1 MSIFPREPSRSEEPL
16 ARDLAAFSLFAGLPV
31 SRLETLAAASARRR
45 FSRGE
50 CIFAIGTPATDLY
63 FIERGKIRISL
74 VSSTGRTLTIGILS
88 PGEHFGELFL
98 DSRRRE
104 AQAEALTDGQAI
116 LVPRGPFDVLL
127 AAEARLGIN
136 LSRALSGKYEAALRQ
151 LDLLSFSSAAERIGR
166 LLAALARDHGVGDG
180 PKVEIDLDLT
190 HQDIAAMLG
199 VSRESVTIV
208 LNRLKARGA
217 VAYRGDHLLVDR
229 DHLLSAVLRPRGG
242 RAGAAEPEPER
253 EEEAEP
259 EAEPP
264 QTESQLTPRG

>member
-1 MSIFPREPSRSEEPL
+1 MSTAFPREPSRSEEPL

-31 SRLETLAAASARRR
+31 SRLESLAAASTRRR

-50 CIFAIGTPATDLY
+50 CIFAIGMPATDIY
-63 FIERGKIRISL
+63 FIERGKIRLSL
-74 VSSTGRTLTIGILS
+74 VSSTGRTLTIAILS
-88 PGEHFGELFL
+88 PGQHFGEVFME
-98 DSRRRE
+98 SRRRE
-104 AQAEALTDGQAI
+104 VQAEALIDGQAV

-136 LSRALSGKYEAALRQ
+136 LSKALSQKHEAALRQ

-166 LLAALARDHGVGDG
+166 LLASLARDHGLGDG

-208 LNRLKARGA
+208 LNRLKAKGA
-217 VAYRGDHLLVDR
+217 VAYRGDHLVVDR

-242 RAGAAEPEPER
+242 GRGAPDR
-253 EEEAEP
+253 EDETAVEAD
-259 EAEPP
+259 AEPP
-264 QTESQLTPRG
+264 TQPETAPRG

>member
-1 MSIFPREPSRSEEPL
+1 MATFPREPSRSEEPL
-16 ARDLAAFSLFAGLPV
+16 ARELAAFPVFAGLPV
-31 SRLETLAAASARRR
+31 SRLETLAAASSRRR

-50 CIFAIGTPATDLY
+50 CIFAIGMPATDLY
-63 FIERGKIRISL
+63 FIERGKIRVSL

-88 PGEHFGELFL
+88 PGEQFGDLFL
-98 DSRRRE
+98 ESRRRE

-116 LVPRGPFDVLL
+116 LVPRGPFEVLL
-127 AAEARLGIN
+127 GAEPRLGIN
-136 LSRALSGKYEAALRQ
+136 LARGLSRKLEGALRQ

-166 LLAALARDHGVGDG
+166 LLVSLARDHGVGDG
-180 PKVEIDLDLT
+180 PRVEIDLDLT

-229 DHLLSAVLRPRGG
+229 DHLLSAVLRPRSPSRGQE
-242 RAGAAEPEPER
+242 AEPER
-253 EEEAEP
+253 EDEAET
-259 EAEPP
+259 PP
-264 QTESQLTPRG
+264 RARAQGGPRG